1 MDFINL
7 VFQVRLEDRFVVRS
21 EISGLVKD
29 RIGGTCAAFVSLS
42 SSGSGE
48 DLPSVEGLAPFERA
62 KDLSTGL
69 VAQLVR
75 ARA

>member
-1 MDFINL
+1 VCL
-7 VFQVRLEDRFVVRS
+7 RVRLETMFVVRS

-48 DLPSVEGLAPFERA
+48 DLRPSKASRLRKGQ
-62 KDLSTGL
+62 DLSTGL